1 MPKRIYTIGVYGF
14 TAETFVDRLRTAR
27 IDLLVDIRAR
37 RGMRGAAHAFANAK
51 RLQRI
56 LEEAKVAYRHEPALA
71 PPVELRALQKAV
83 DARKRRLKRDR
94 VLLAPAF
101 IEGYMTLLSTPD
113 ARDALARIA
122 GEASRPAL
130 LCVEREPGAC
140 HRSLVAEAL
149 SVEVVHLTP

>member
-1 MPKRIYTIGVYGF
+1 MLERVYTIGVYGF

-37 RGMRGAAHAFANAK
+37 RGVRGAAHAFANST
-51 RLQRI
+51 RLQQI

-71 PPVELRALQKAV
+71 PSVELRALQKMV
-83 DARKRRLKRDR
+83 DARERTLKRDR

-101 IEGYMTLLSTPD
+101 IEGYMLLLSTPD
-113 ARDALARIA
+113 ATDALARIA
-122 GEASRPAL
+122 GGASRPVL

-140 HRSLVAEAL
+140 HRSLVAESL